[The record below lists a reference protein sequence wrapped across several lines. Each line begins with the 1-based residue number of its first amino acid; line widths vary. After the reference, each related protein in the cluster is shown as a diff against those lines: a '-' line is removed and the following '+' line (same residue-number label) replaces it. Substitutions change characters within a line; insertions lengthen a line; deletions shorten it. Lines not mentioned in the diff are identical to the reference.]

1 MIKVKWVGI
10 VFVLLM
16 SKNAMAQQDPSPESI
31 PTVLI
36 ELFSSEG
43 CSSCP
48 LADQFLQELVTIAD
62 SVHAPVFCLDYHVDI
77 WNKSGWVDKFS
88 DTSFSRRQREYM
100 VKTNQMALFTPM
112 IFVNG
117 GGAVPGNAKSEVS
130 KLINQN
136 MGIKPQTF
144 LVTRAGYVPEINTLV
159 LDYDIQGDIDSCS
172 LQLVL
177 AYKSI
182 ESKVTAGENAG
193 QTLVHHHTAKI
204 WKEVPLN
211 GKRTGRTELKL
222 PDDVPFSN
230 LMLVTFVQHQPTWK
244 VLATDQL
251 MFRQ

>member
-1 MIKVKWVGI
+1 MIRLLFFI
-10 VFVLLM
+10 SVFLVFSLFNVRGQVAEEQLV
-16 SKNAMAQQDPSPESI
+16 

-48 LADQFLQELVTIAD
+48 MADQFLRELTLIAD

-77 WNKSGWVDKFS
+77 WNKSGWVDQFS

-100 VKTNQMALFTPM
+100 VKTKQQAMFTPM

-117 GGAVPGNAKSEVS
+117 GGALPGNAKKEVS
-130 KLINQN
+130 KSINEN
-136 MGIKPQTF
+136 MKRRPVASLLTK
-144 LVTRAGYVPEINTLV
+144 AGYIAETNTLV
-159 LDYDIQGDIDSCS
+159 VEYDITGNIDSCS

-177 AYKSI
+177 AYKEI

-193 QTLVHHHTAKI
+193 QTLVHHHTAKL

-211 GKRTGRTELKL
+211 GQPRGKVTIQL
-222 PDDVPFSN
+222 PSDVPLSN
-230 LMLVTFVQHQPTWK
+230 LMLMSFVQHQPTWQ
-244 VLATDQL
+244 VFSTDQL
-251 MFRQ
+251 LFR